1 MGALTGQRVAVVGAS
16 SGIGLAA
23 ARTAALKGARVFMMS
38 RSQAKLDAAKTT
50 VPGEAVA
57 LAADMRDRA
66 AVERAATSFGR
77 LDHVVLTAVADELA
91 RRAPVV
97 DLTDDQVERSFDKLR
112 GFVNVIR
119 ATVPI
124 LAERGSITMVVGA
137 SAVKPPRN
145 GFSLLAAESGS
156 IISFGRAL
164 ALELSPRR
172 VNVLMSGVVDSPIS
186 APRREQL
193 RAWAESAE
201 LPAQRFG
208 QPDDIA
214 HGILFLM
221 TNPYATAQV
230 LTVDGGYSAV

>member
-1 MGALTGQRVAVVGAS
+1 MAGLQQSRNVRLAGRIKLALSLGQR
-16 SGIGLAA
+16 
-23 ARTAALKGARVFMMS
+23 
-38 RSQAKLDAAKTT
+38 
-50 VPGEAVA
+50 
-57 LAADMRDRA
+57 
-66 AVERAATSFGR
+66 
-77 LDHVVLTAVADELA
+77 
-91 RRAPVV
+91 
-97 DLTDDQVERSFDKLR
+97 
-112 GFVNVIR
+112 
-119 ATVPI
+119 
-124 LAERGSITMVVGA
+124 
-137 SAVKPPRN
+137 
-145 GFSLLAAESGS
+145 LAAESGS

-221 TNPYATAQV
+221 TNLYATAQV
-230 LTVDGGYSAV
+230 LTVDGGYSAK